1 MITSFQ
7 TLNLKKI
14 LVLSLVPLTVFS
26 LFFYKNFT
34 NPFTKKGDVI
44 PEVEEKVS
52 VFQTALRPIYGTP
65 KRIIIDSLDLKIDIV
80 SVGVDP
86 NGYLETP
93 KDWGVAGWYKNSA
106 RPSESGN
113 MLIDGHYDNSYGN
126 PAAFWK
132 LKNLKPGDKVSILDS
147 YGRSYDYTVVNSYYV
162 YINDPARLKV
172 LESSGNIP
180 ALTLI
185 TCGGVWNAAKQTYN
199 ERLVVGAELVQK
211 N

>member
-1 MITSFQ
+1 MLLLIPLIVFFLFSSKD
-7 TLNLKKI
+7 LVNLLIKKEEV
-14 LVLSLVPLTVFS
+14 VLAA
-26 LFFYKNFT
+26 
-34 NPFTKKGDVI
+34 GD
-44 PEVEEKVS
+44 KVS
-52 VFQTALRPIYGTP
+52 VFQFALRPIYGTP
-65 KRIIIDSLDLKIDIV
+65 KRIIIDSLDLRIDVI

-93 KDWGVAGWYKNSA
+93 KDWDVAGWYKNSA

-132 LKNLKPGDKVSILDS
+132 LKNLKSGDKVSILDS
-147 YGRSYDYTVVNSYYV
+147 YGRSYNYTVVNSYYV
-162 YINDPARLKV
+162 DINDPARLKV

-199 ERLVVGAELVQK
+199 ERLVVSAELVQK

>member
-1 MITSFQ
+1 MLLLIPLIVFFLFSSKD
-7 TLNLKKI
+7 LANLLIKKEEV
-14 LVLSLVPLTVFS
+14 VLAA
-26 LFFYKNFT
+26 
-34 NPFTKKGDVI
+34 GD
-44 PEVEEKVS
+44 KVS
-52 VFQTALRPIYGTP
+52 VFQSALRPIYGTP
-65 KRIIIDSLDLKIDIV
+65 ERIIIDSLDLRIDII

-199 ERLVVGAELVQK
+199 ERLVVSAELVLEK
-211 N
+211 